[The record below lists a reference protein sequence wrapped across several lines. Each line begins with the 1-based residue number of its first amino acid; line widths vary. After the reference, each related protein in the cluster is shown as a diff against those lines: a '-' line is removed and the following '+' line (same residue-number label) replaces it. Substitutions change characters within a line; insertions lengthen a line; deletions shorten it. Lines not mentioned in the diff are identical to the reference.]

1 MSIEITSRHAKIND
15 RLQQYAREKAG
26 ALCLDFPKI
35 ENVHVI
41 LEFERRVYRAEVV
54 VQIKGAPVVSAGEH
68 EENVV
73 TAIDDAMDKAIRQL
87 RKQRDR
93 LVEARHGA

>member
-1 MSIEITSRHAKIND
+1 MSIEITARHAKIND
-15 RLQQYAREKAG
+15 RLQVYAREKADG
-26 ALCLDFPKI
+26 LCLDFPKI

-54 VQIKGAPVVSAGEH
+54 VQIKGAPVVSVGEH

-73 TAIDDAMDKAIRQL
+73 TAIDEAMDKVTRQL
-87 RKQRDR
+87 RKQREKR
-93 LVEARHGA
+93 VEARHSA